1 VGRKSASLSP
11 SAPFPLQRDEEKQ
24 SGNKGV
30 ESLDKQQGVR
40 GGVVLINADGFCA
53 FHLAGVVGQLCPFS
67 QVLCNDQAPC
77 TVAVLESTRE
87 QILVNFNKWRDGLRS
102 WFPSN
107 ADLEE
112 QVFNVLGQ
120 SSEEFQAHVA
130 GLIPGE
136 GRLGTFQDLAL
147 YTFSLDVRVVVVHAD
162 MIKADSSDEALTL
175 ACFPR
180 PSDVTNEALA
190 GERGKRRVVCAV
202 LSKAHYDLGVVFGS
216 EIEASFGVGVEWD
229 RARGLILNYLREIKK
244 SPKPKVFWT
253 PSDLSVQPLAVCTL
267 C

>member
-1 VGRKSASLSP
+1 M
-11 SAPFPLQRDEEKQ
+11 
-24 SGNKGV
+24 
-30 ESLDKQQGVR
+30 
-40 GGVVLINADGFCA
+40 
-53 FHLAGVVGQLCPFS
+53 GQLCPFS

-120 SSEEFQAHVA
+120 SPSEEFQAHVA

-244 SPKPKVFWT
+244 SPKPKVCWT
-253 PSDLSVQPLAVCTL
+253 CFQTCQCSLLLCVPLCSVRFAQGAEVPSLPCPRPPLPL
-267 C
+267 LLRRL

>member
-1 VGRKSASLSP
+1 V
-11 SAPFPLQRDEEKQ
+11 
-24 SGNKGV
+24 
-30 ESLDKQQGVR
+30 
-40 GGVVLINADGFCA
+40 
-53 FHLAGVVGQLCPFS
+53 
-67 QVLCNDQAPC
+67 
-77 TVAVLESTRE
+77 ESTRE

-190 GERGKRRVVCAV
+190 GEHGKRRVVCAV
-202 LSKAHYDLGVVFGS
+202 LSKAHYDLGVFFGS

-229 RARGLILNYLREIKK
+229 RARGLILNHLREIKK

-253 PSDLSVQPLAVCTL
+253 PSDLSVHPFVKCGSRKERRYLRCLVHAHRCHFFCVDFDSRN
-267 C
+267 

>member
-1 VGRKSASLSP
+1 M
-11 SAPFPLQRDEEKQ
+11 
-24 SGNKGV
+24 
-30 ESLDKQQGVR
+30 
-40 GGVVLINADGFCA
+40 
-53 FHLAGVVGQLCPFS
+53 
-67 QVLCNDQAPC
+67 LCNDQAPC

-136 GRLGTFQDLAL
+136 GRLGIFQDLAL

-180 PSDVTNEALA
+180 PSDVI
-190 GERGKRRVVCAV
+190 VCAV

-229 RARGLILNYLREIKK
+229 RARGLILNF
-244 SPKPKVFWT
+244 S
-253 PSDLSVQPLAVCTL
+253 S
-267 C
+267 